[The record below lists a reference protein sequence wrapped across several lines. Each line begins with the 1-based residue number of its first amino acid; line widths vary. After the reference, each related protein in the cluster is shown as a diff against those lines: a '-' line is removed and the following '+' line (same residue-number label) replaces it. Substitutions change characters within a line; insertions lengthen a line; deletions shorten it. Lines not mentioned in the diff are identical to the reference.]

1 MAGQVRTIY
10 SDAAKQNAVFPRT
23 KISGVTDN
31 NNTGLQALLDNKA
44 PLVSP
49 NLSGTPTAPTA
60 AAGTNTT
67 QIATTAFVNNALG
80 NLTDTLI
87 FKGTIGSATQ
97 GSGTRTDIP
106 TTGVNVGDT
115 WLIVDEARTLSAAYS
130 ATGQAVLLDVGDT
143 ILAVS
148 DDPL

>member
-1 MAGQVRTIY
+1 MTTY
-10 SDAAKQNAVFPRT
+10 
-23 KISGVTDN
+23 
-31 NNTGLQALLDNKA
+31 A
-44 PLVSP
+44 PKVSP

-60 AAGTNTT
+60 ATGTNTT
-67 QIATTAFVNNALG
+67 QIATTAFVQNTVG
-80 NLTDTLI
+80 NLTDVLT

-106 TTGVNVGDT
+106 TTDVNVGDT
-115 WLIVDEARTLSAAYS
+115 WLIVDEARTLAATYS